1 MPENYNFVTNGLILS
16 AIS

>member
-1 MPENYNFVTNGLILS
+1 MPDNYNFVTNGLILS